1 MSKHQK
7 LEAISLIESS
17 GTSVCSALKRLG
29 IARSTYYRWRR
40 KFRTMGLQG
49 LHDNKPHRLL
59 TWNQLLP
66 AQNET
71 ILEVA
76 TFNPDC
82 SGREISLYITDH
94 KGFSVSEST
103 VYRRLKE
110 RGLIPEPNIKRFAA
124 SDQYKVKTTGVN
136 QQWQTDAT
144 YLKVGRWGFFF
155 LISVLDDYSRKIL
168 AWQLRT
174 GMKTEDFS
182 DVVEQ
187 AYEFAG
193 LEPPISEE
201 AKPVVRLVT
210 DNGSALIS
218 KDFGDY
224 LQQRG
229 IGHILASPY
238 HPQTNGKIERFHR
251 SAKERILLQ
260 IWESPD
266 MLEQEIRRFV
276 NWYNAHRYHE
286 GIDNVTPDDVYYG
299 RREEILKKR
308 AELKTKT
315 ILERKM
321 INSRIVENEPKS
333 SLRKNTNLSQSF

>member
-7 LEAISLIESS
+7 LEAICLIESS
-17 GTSVCSALKRLG
+17 SLSTRSALKGLG
-29 IARSTYYRWRR
+29 IAHSTYYRWKK
-40 KFRTMGLQG
+40 KFQTMGLKG
-49 LHDNKPHRLL
+49 LQDNKPHRLWI
-59 TWNQLLP
+59 WNQLLP

-76 TFNPDC
+76 LYNPEW
-82 SGREISLYITDH
+82 SSREISLYITDH

-110 RGLIPEPNIKRFAA
+110 RGLIPEPAIKRFPAGPE
-124 SDQYKVKTTGVN
+124 YKVKTTDIN

-144 YLKVGRWGFFF
+144 YLKVDRWGWFY

-174 GMKTEDFS
+174 GMTTEDFS
-182 DVVEQ
+182 DVIEQ

-193 LEPPISEE
+193 IQPPESDDDE
-201 AKPVVRLVT
+201 PVVRLVT

-224 LQQRG
+224 LEERG

-266 MLEQEIRRFV
+266 QLEQEIRRFV
-276 NWYNAHRYHE
+276 NWYNAYRYHE
-286 GIDNVTPDDVYYG
+286 GIGNVTPDDVYFG
-299 RREEILKKR
+299 RRDIILEERAVLK
-308 AELKTKT
+308 EKT
-315 ILERKM
+315 ILERKR
-321 INSRIVENEPKS
+321 INSRIVNAEPKS
-333 SLRKNTNLSQSF
+333 SLIKNANLSQSS